1 MSIGEEDIAK
11 LEQIMDAVEEF
22 YFGDDEN
29 SGEQLF
35 MKFASKHAH
44 LFDDNCDAVE
54 TENKLEYTAVYQ
66 EFQETF
72 EQQIEGNP
80 RIFIIIG

>member
-1 MSIGEEDIAK
+1 MSISEADVEK

-22 YFGDDEN
+22 YFGDSEN

-44 LFDDNCDAVE
+44 LFDEDCDAVA
-54 TENKLEYTAVYQ
+54 TENKLEYTTVYQ
-66 EFQETF
+66 EF
-72 EQQIEGNP
+72 
-80 RIFIIIG
+80 